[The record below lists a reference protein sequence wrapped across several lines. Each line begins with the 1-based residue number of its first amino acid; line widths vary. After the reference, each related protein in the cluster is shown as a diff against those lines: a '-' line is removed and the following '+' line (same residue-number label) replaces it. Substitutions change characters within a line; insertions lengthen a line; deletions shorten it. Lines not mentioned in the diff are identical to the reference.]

1 MSSPLSVRVRHVTTG
16 GSDVTSSSSSPLDQ
30 QRHHHQHHHSTMESS
45 SDDIEE
51 VNSTRAAAGEQGEV
65 MVEVDVEGEGEE
77 EDNESVLLPPA
88 PQPVIIRGTGSVTI
102 FGLSNRFDTEFP
114 QALHAKLAQEEF
126 RQTMGEVNE
135 VLRRTMPLNF
145 RWLLCG
151 CVCCCCT
158 LGCSLWPVICLNKR
172 TRNTITK
179 VLDKENQ
186 RLYRKLGMRWQL
198 SKQRCENHNMT
209 EYVLKICFL
218 PKWQVLR
225 PD

>member
-1 MSSPLSVRVRHVTTG
+1 MSSGQISLT
-16 GSDVTSSSSSPLDQ
+16 VTSSSAALRSSNISNATSTNSSELTSSHRHLSQQLHDDQ
-30 QRHHHQHHHSTMESS
+30 SQLQSSQGTLHQQQPTSLQSTANPTMELS
-45 SDDIEE
+45 SDSI
-51 VNSTRAAAGEQGEV
+51 Q
-65 MVEVDVEGEGEE
+65 EVDSV
-77 EDNESVLLPPA
+77 DNTHETESVLLSPTPP
-88 PQPVIIRGTGSVTI
+88 PVIIRGTGSVTI

-114 QALHAKLAQEEF
+114 PALHAKLAQEEF
-126 RQTMGEVNE
+126 RQTMSEVNE
-135 VLRRTMPLNF
+135 ILRRTMPLNF

-186 RLYRKLGMRWQL
+186 RLYRK
-198 SKQRCENHNMT
+198 
-209 EYVLKICFL
+209 VLRISFL
-218 PKWQVLR
+218 PKLQILK